1 MNAIIVKYCAGVT
14 SISIQQ
20 SISIS
25 KPLFQPGVVVSTIN
39 ALRREHCIELMDFTH
54 FLIKICS
61 GNINVHQKMNS
72 EPVIQ
77 FNTYF

>member
-1 MNAIIVKYCAGVT
+1 MNAKIVKYCAGVT

-20 SISIS
+20 RAS
-25 KPLFQPGVVVSTIN
+25 KPLFQPGIVVSTIN
-39 ALRREHCIELMDFTH
+39 ALRREHCIELTDITH

-61 GNINVHQKMNS
+61 GNINVPQEMNS
-72 EPVIQ
+72 GPVIQ

>member
-20 SISIS
+20 RAS

-39 ALRREHCIELMDFTH
+39 ALRREHCIYLMDITH

-61 GNINVHQKMNS
+61 GNINLHQKMNS
-72 EPVIQ
+72 GPAIQ
-77 FNTYF
+77 SNTYF